1 MTDVDMQ
8 ALAECV
14 KSIAAE
20 ELLPRFTR
28 VHRSHKADGSI
39 VTEADLA
46 AQARLAD
53 TLARQWPDYA
63 FLGEEMPSEQH
74 ARLFAEAAQGLWV
87 LDPLDGTSNY
97 AAGLPYFAVSLAL
110 VNAHGVQLGV
120 VYDPVRDECFTAI
133 KGQGA
138 WLNGERLQ
146 VEVQQVSLSQSLATV
161 DFKRLPPGLASR
173 MAASPPYASQ
183 RSLGSVALDWCWLA
197 ANRFHVYLHGKQ
209 RLWDYAAG
217 HLVFTEAGGL
227 SCTLDGE
234 ALPDLSGG
242 PRSAVGAGSAG
253 LFQQWCDYLQ
263 IQQQ

>member
-1 MTDVDMQ
+1 MSDVDIQ
-8 ALAECV
+8 ALAATV
-14 KSIAAE
+14 KTIAAE

-28 VHRSHKADGSI
+28 VSRSHKADGSI

-46 AQARLAD
+46 AQARLAE

-63 FLGEEMPSEQH
+63 LLGEEMSSAQQ
-74 ARLFAEAAQGLWV
+74 ASLLAGAAQGLWV

-120 VYDPVRDECFTAI
+120 VYDPLRDECFTAL

-138 WLNGERLQ
+138 WLNGARLQ
-146 VEVQQVSLSQSLATV
+146 VRDQGVDLSQSLATV
-161 DFKRLPPGLASR
+161 DFKRLPASLASR
-173 MAASPPYASQ
+173 MAAAPPYASQ

-217 HLVFTEAGGL
+217 HLVLTEAGGL

-234 ALPDLSGG
+234 ALLDLSGG

-253 LFQQWCDYLQ
+253 LFRQWCDYLQ
-263 IQQQ
+263 IQQR